1 MQQLLLTQDFL
12 VVKQAHRILSL
23 EREKTRAL
31 VVQADG
37 VEVLLALL
45 HGQLSLVN
53 GYERRDL
60 GGGSVLQGER
70 ITVDHILIRLWKVKL
85 IKINNLVLIGKVL
98 RLRQKVKSSLLH
110 HRTVLKE
117 VLRVGVDVKA
127 LHGWN

>member
-23 EREKTRAL
+23 EREKTLAL
-31 VVQADG
+31 VVEADG

-45 HGQLSLVN
+45 HGQLSVVN
-53 GYERRDL
+53 GYERRYL
-60 GGGSVLQGER
+60 GGG
-70 ITVDHILIRLWKVKL
+70 IAVDHILIRLVEVKL

-98 RLRQKVKSSLLH
+98 RLSQKVKSSLLH
-110 HRTVLKE
+110 HRMVLKE
-117 VLRVGVDVKA
+117 VLRVSVHVKA

>member
-45 HGQLSLVN
+45 HGQLSVVN

-70 ITVDHILIRLWKVKL
+70 ITVDHILIRLRKVKL

>member
-23 EREKTRAL
+23 EREKTLAL
-31 VVQADG
+31 VVEADG

-45 HGQLSLVN
+45 HGQLSVVN

-60 GGGSVLQGER
+60 GGG
-70 ITVDHILIRLWKVKL
+70 IAVDHILIRLVEVKL

-98 RLRQKVKSSLLH
+98 RLSQKVKSSLLH
-110 HRTVLKE
+110 HRMVLKE
-117 VLRVGVDVKA
+117 VLRVSVHVKA

>member
-12 VVKQAHRILSL
+12 VVKQAHRFLSL

-45 HGQLSLVN
+45 HGQLSVVN

-70 ITVDHILIRLWKVKL
+70 ITVDHILIRLRKVKL

>member
-23 EREKTRAL
+23 EREKTLAL
-31 VVQADG
+31 VVEADG

-45 HGQLSLVN
+45 HGQLSVVN
-53 GYERRDL
+53 GYERRYL
-60 GGGSVLQGER
+60 GGG
-70 ITVDHILIRLWKVKL
+70 IAVDHILIRLVEVKL

-98 RLRQKVKSSLLH
+98 RLSQKVKSSLLH

-117 VLRVGVDVKA
+117 VLRVSVHVKA